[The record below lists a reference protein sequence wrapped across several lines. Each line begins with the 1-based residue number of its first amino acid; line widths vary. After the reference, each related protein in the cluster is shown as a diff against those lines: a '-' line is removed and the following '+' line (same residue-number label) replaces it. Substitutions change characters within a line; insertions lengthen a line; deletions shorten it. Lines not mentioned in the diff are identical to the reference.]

1 MYSKCFLWRWVS
13 AFSRYQNFENRFG
26 RIFLRSIRSWKKSK
40 KSGNRKI
47 EKSDLISIENFRIF
61 WFSDFRFS
69 KIFNWNQVTFFDFSI
84 FRFFESDRSL
94 TGHSSELR
102 LYFLIILGALKRWDS
117 CAFNASKIMQNKIPT
132 AKRQHQTWAKKNC

>member
-1 MYSKCFLWRWVS
+1 MT
-13 AFSRYQNFENRFG
+13 YQ
-26 RIFLRSIRSWKKSK
+26 RSIRLKKSK
-40 KSGNRKI
+40 NRKI
-47 EKSDLISIENFRIF
+47 GKSEKSNLISIENFRKSKIRK
-61 WFSDFRFS
+61 SKNS
-69 KIFNWNQVTFFDFSI
+69 KIFNWNQVTFFRFFD

-132 AKRQHQTWAKKNC
+132 AKRQHQTWAKKVLHFFAETTKDCTQFHEI